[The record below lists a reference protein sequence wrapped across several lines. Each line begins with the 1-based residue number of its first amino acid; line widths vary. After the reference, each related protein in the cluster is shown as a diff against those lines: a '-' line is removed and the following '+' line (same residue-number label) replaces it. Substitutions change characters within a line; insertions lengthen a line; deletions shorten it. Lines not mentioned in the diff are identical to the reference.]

1 MDSFRDSQ
9 LLSARGSR
17 LIVEGGHSTFHS
29 VLDDI
34 YHPEENPN
42 GILSLGL
49 AENSLMHNEL
59 VQYIHDTFKISGHYL
74 MYGDGSHGSK
84 RLRDVVAR
92 FVNRHFHPV
101 TQVESSHVHVSPGVS
116 NALEML
122 AYTLAN
128 SGDGFLIGR
137 PYYGSFPGDF
147 GARAGVKT
155 VGVPFGPIDPLSLE
169 TIEKYEEVLLR
180 SNSEGVTIKA
190 VVLCTPH
197 NPLGRCYSKEFI
209 IQLMKLCQKHKVHL
223 ISDEIYALSIWD
235 NPDARDAPKFT
246 SALSIDTTGII
257 DPLRVH
263 VLWGMSKDF
272 GANGL
277 RVGYVIDQHNPE
289 FRESL
294 IQISLANYPAAPSDQ
309 ISAAILENNEFTDTY
324 IRTNQTRIAEAY
336 AYTTKWLTRQGIP
349 YTPGGNAGFF
359 LWANLKAAVTA
370 SGKAYDHDLLKN
382 ILNEKK
388 LSIADALAF
397 GGEEEGW
404 FRVIFTHPTA
414 FLDKCFERLGEVLV
428 EYEKVPG

>member
-59 VQYIHDTFKISGHYL
+59 VQYIHDTHALSTGTSIP
-74 MYGDGSHGSK
+74 
-84 RLRDVVAR
+84 LR
-92 FVNRHFHPV
+92 
-101 TQVESSHVHVSPGVS
+101 S
-116 NALEML
+116 
-122 AYTLAN
+122 
-128 SGDGFLIGR
+128 
-137 PYYGSFPGDF
+137 
-147 GARAGVKT
+147 VKT

-169 TIEKYEEVLLR
+169 AIEKYEEVLLR